1 VCRRPCLAFRSSQ
14 HHDERVPSKLPLS
27 RQSSVWIRS
36 NCYAS
41 TKEPRHASGTTCST
55 PAAAESSSRPRPTVD
70 RMIRVNHA
78 GEFGANRI
86 YAGQI
91 SVLGDSSVG
100 SSIKHMQAQERTHL
114 ELFDNLMSRRR
125 VRPTLFLPLWD
136 VAGFILGAGSAALG
150 KEAAMACTVAV
161 EEAVVEHYNSQLRE
175 LIAEGG
181 VDEELLKVR
190 LH

>member
-1 VCRRPCLAFRSSQ
+1 
-14 HHDERVPSKLPLS
+14 
-27 RQSSVWIRS
+27 
-36 NCYAS
+36 
-41 TKEPRHASGTTCST
+41 
-55 PAAAESSSRPRPTVD
+55 
-70 RMIRVNHA
+70 
-78 GEFGANRI
+78 
-86 YAGQI
+86 
-91 SVLGDSSVG
+91 
-100 SSIKHMQAQERTHL
+100 MQAQERTHL

-181 VDEELLKVR
+181 VDEELLKMGMMFTALKDGGTFSSCRIPLKICVIQVTSM
-190 LH
+190 LPPNFKCSPEIPSGPAAFLFGNKQVPG